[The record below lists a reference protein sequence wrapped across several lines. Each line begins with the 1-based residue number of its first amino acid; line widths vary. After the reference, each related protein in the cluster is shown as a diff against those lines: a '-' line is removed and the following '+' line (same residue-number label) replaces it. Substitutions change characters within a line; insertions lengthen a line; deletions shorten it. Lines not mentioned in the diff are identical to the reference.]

1 MQKERSNIMS
11 RLNKTQVY
19 AIRWLNYEGKSPESI
34 STELDITIKQ
44 VLSTLEKYAA
54 SVDDKKESKLD
65 TKKEPVST
73 SKNLMINQTSS
84 KQTKNVMIMTKEAS
98 AMNDELKK
106 RYVSGPS
113 RNSQDAIFRPNTN
126 K

>member
-19 AIRWLNYEGKSPESI
+19 AIRWLNYEDKSPESI
-34 STELDITIKQ
+34 SAELDITIKQ
-44 VLSTLEKYAA
+44 VLSTLEKYAT
-54 SVDDKKESKLD
+54 SVDDKKESKLN

-106 RYVSGPS
+106 KYVSKPS
-113 RNSQDAIFRPNTN
+113 RNSQDAIFRPNPN

>member
-113 RNSQDAIFRPNTN
+113 RNSQDAIFRPNPN

>member
-1 MQKERSNIMS
+1 MS
-11 RLNKTQVY
+11 RLNKVQVY
-19 AIRWLNYEGKSPESI
+19 AIRWLSHEGKSPESI

-44 VLSTLEKYAA
+44 VLSTLEKYAV

-65 TKKEPVST
+65 TKKEPVNS

-98 AMNDELKK
+98 MMNDELKK

-113 RNSQDAIFRPNTN
+113 RTSQDAIFRPNPN